1 MHSRI
6 IVNGIIID
14 LSKKIKQISL
24 LMKKNKSVS
33 IHQRNLQILATEI
46 CKRRND
52 LKTEIMKDIFQF
64 VQKSYNL
71 RNESALQRQRNGRVY
86 FVTEL
91 ISSLTPKI

>member
-1 MHSRI
+1 MNTFIASQFFYCPLVWMSHSRIMHSRI

-14 LSKKIKQISL
+14 LSKKIKQIPL

-71 RNESALQRQRNGRVY
+71 RNE
-86 FVTEL
+86 
-91 ISSLTPKI
+91 